1 LQIHRGLE
9 QLPKFRNAVLTI
21 GSYDGVHHG
30 HRMIIKRLI
39 EVAKKVDGD
48 SIIITF
54 DPHPRKVVFPNDDSL
69 RLLTTTEE
77 KIALLEKTGLDH
89 LVIIPFTIAFS
100 QINPYEYV
108 DKFLITKCQ
117 VKHLIIGYD
126 HKFGLSR
133 RGDINLLRLYEEKD
147 AFSVEEISKQDIDN
161 LHVSSSQIR
170 NYILDGDLEKANRL
184 LVSPFRLS
192 GKVEKGHQLAG
203 PMGYPT
209 ANITIQDRDKIL
221 PAYGSYAAEVEC
233 EGITYQGMMYI
244 GRSATLKNDS
254 KIIVE
259 TNLFAKLE
267 HSLYDKEIII
277 QPLSFIRK
285 DEKFTSKEEL
295 IFNIKGDKI
304 ACLQYFGQRA
314 QNCLVTTAILNYN
327 GSRFLKQFLPFHLNS
342 SFESQELLVI
352 DNASTDNSTEILK
365 SEFSDVQINHIEKNL
380 GFAGGYNEGLTNVYT
395 KYIAIVNSDIE
406 VSKNWLEPLVEAL
419 EADPELVAVQPKILS
434 FAHKSKF
441 EYAGA
446 AGGMLDKLGYP
457 YCRGRIMSTIEE
469 DKKQYNND
477 LSVDWT
483 SGAAMLVRSEVFKEI
498 GGFDTAFFA
507 HMEEIDLC
515 WRLRKAGLKLAC
527 IPASEV
533 YHVGGGT
540 LNYQSSRKAFLN
552 MRNNYHMILKNMPLA
567 QLLYKIPIRLILD
580 LLFVIKTLLSGQV
593 GVALSSGR
601 GIFSGLMNVFTIKKE
616 KRIDQFYRNR
626 YGRAENNPNGY
637 RLGILPLVYYFMNKK
652 KFHQLKRHE

>member
-1 LQIHRGLE
+1 MQIHRGLE

-314 QNCLVTTAILNYN
+314 QDCLVTTAILNYN

>member
-1 LQIHRGLE
+1 MQIHRGLE

>member
-1 LQIHRGLE
+1 
-9 QLPKFRNAVLTI
+9 
-21 GSYDGVHHG
+21 
-30 HRMIIKRLI
+30 
-39 EVAKKVDGD
+39 
-48 SIIITF
+48 
-54 DPHPRKVVFPNDDSL
+54 
-69 RLLTTTEE
+69 
-77 KIALLEKTGLDH
+77 
-89 LVIIPFTIAFS
+89 
-100 QINPYEYV
+100 
-108 DKFLITKCQ
+108 
-117 VKHLIIGYD
+117 
-126 HKFGLSR
+126 
-133 RGDINLLRLYEEKD
+133 
-147 AFSVEEISKQDIDN
+147 
-161 LHVSSSQIR
+161 
-170 NYILDGDLEKANRL
+170 
-184 LVSPFRLS
+184 
-192 GKVEKGHQLAG
+192 
-203 PMGYPT
+203 
-209 ANITIQDRDKIL
+209 
-221 PAYGSYAAEVEC
+221 
-233 EGITYQGMMYI
+233 
-244 GRSATLKNDS
+244 KNDG

-314 QNCLVTTAILNYN
+314 QDCLVTTAILNYN